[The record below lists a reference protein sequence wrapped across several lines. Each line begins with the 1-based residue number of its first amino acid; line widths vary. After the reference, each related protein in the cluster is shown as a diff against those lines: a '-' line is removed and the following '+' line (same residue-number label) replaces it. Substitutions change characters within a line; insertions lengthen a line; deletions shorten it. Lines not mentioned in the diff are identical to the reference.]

1 MSGCVM
7 DDGIAGGFPR
17 EVVLLLGHRWGKLR
31 RGGEGERGGGRLA
44 GWAGGWGGKQC
55 LVM

>member
-1 MSGCVM
+1 M

-17 EVVLLLGHRWGKLR
+17 EVALLLGHRWGKLR

-44 GWAGGWGGKQC
+44 GWAGVWGGKQC
-55 LVM
+55 VVM